1 MRYGI
6 LLVTFF
12 SCLVCLISTVYGAEG
27 NSSQKI
33 IMSTFDVNSAGTYAY
48 LRDGVQSMLV
58 SRLSTIEGAELLD
71 QRVSAGVLARLKK
84 GAEEGKDIPVEIE
97 ADYLVTGALFALT
110 RGLNIQVVFYPLS
123 KGVEIER
130 FSVVAEDDAAI
141 ISTLDGLS
149 QDIAVRVFGHERA
162 VPGVRSRQEQQADA
176 KGFVTIHP
184 EVAYKKGLYSGAV
197 IDIGDSAIQVSSQG
211 VRRTTELS
219 LKMLSMVVGDA
230 DGDGSTELIL
240 LTERE
245 LRLFQFIGRK
255 ASEVAKTTL
264 PASIKVH
271 AINMADLDNDGK
283 KEIYLSAT
291 KDLNV
296 SSLIMEWDKT
306 AGFTTTR
313 QFIPWYIRPIDH
325 PTRGLILAGQ
335 KRGIKRIDFLEG
347 GVYQLAVNNK
357 GTFAAAGEISL
368 PSSVNLFDFTYA
380 DIDGDSI
387 VEKIVIDQNEKLKI
401 YDQENGLI
409 WVSSQQYGGSK
420 LYIGPSQGIAVD
432 EMGGGQSTVLSL
444 DEDTDRELFF
454 VPGRIVVTDLDKNG
468 RQDIVVVNNIE
479 VPASNWFNRVRL
491 YDGGAIV
498 GLTWNG
504 SALVETWR
512 TGRHSGFVADFDFS
526 LTQDMTTGSKGEKG
540 LATLYIGQIP
550 NSGTMESILPGM
562 DKTKLSMYELGF
574 SLKKPKVE

>member
-1 MRYGI
+1 MRYGFII
-6 LLVTFF
+6 LAFL
-12 SCLVCLISTVYGAEG
+12 SSLVCLTSTVYGAEG

-58 SRLSTIEGAELLD
+58 SRLSIIEGAELLD
-71 QRVSAGVLARLKK
+71 QRVSALELAKLKK
-84 GAEEGKDIPVEIE
+84 GAEEGKDTPVEIE

-123 KGVEIER
+123 QGVEIER

-162 VPGVRSRQEQQADA
+162 VPGVRSRQEQQAGA

-184 EVAYKKGLYSGAV
+184 EVAYKKGLYSGSV
-197 IDIGDSAIQVSSQG
+197 IDIGDSAIKVSAQG

-240 LTERE
+240 LTERD
-245 LRLFQFIGRK
+245 LRVFQFIGRK

-271 AINMADLDNDGK
+271 AINMADIDNNGR

-306 AGFTTTR
+306 AGFTTTK

-335 KRGIKRIDFLEG
+335 KRGFKRTDFLER
-347 GVYQLAVNNK
+347 GVFQLAVNDK
-357 GTFAAAGEISL
+357 GAFAAAGEISL
-368 PSSVNLFDFTYA
+368 PGSVNLFDFTYA
-380 DIDGDSI
+380 DIDGDKI
-387 VEKIVIDQNEKLKI
+387 FEKIVIDQNEKLKI

-420 LYIGPSQGIAVD
+420 TYIGPSQGIALD
-432 EMGGGQSTVLSL
+432 RNQNTNLSA
-444 DEDTDRELFF
+444 DEDADRELFF
-454 VPGRIVVTDLDKNG
+454 VPGRIAVTDLDKNG
-468 RQDIVVVNNIE
+468 RQDIVVVNNVE
-479 VPASNWFNRVRL
+479 VSGSNWFNRVRL
-491 YDGGAIV
+491 YDGGSIV

-504 SALVETWR
+504 SELVETWR

-526 LTQDMTTGSKGEKG
+526 LKKDMTTGSKGEKG
-540 LATLYIGQIP
+540 IATLYIGQIP

-574 SLKKPKVE
+574 SLKKAEIE

>member
-1 MRYGI
+1 MRYGFII
-6 LLVTFF
+6 LAFI
-12 SCLVCLISTVYGAEG
+12 SSLVCLTSAVVYGAEG
-27 NSSQKI
+27 VSSQKI
-33 IMSTFDVNSAGTYAY
+33 IMSTFEVNSAGKYTY

-71 QRVSAGVLARLKK
+71 ERVSARELARLKK
-84 GAEEGKDIPVEIE
+84 GAGEGKDIPVEIE

-110 RGLNIQVVFYPLS
+110 KGLNIQVVFYPLS
-123 KGVEIER
+123 ADVEIER

-162 VPGVRSRQEQQADA
+162 VPGIKSEQEKRVGT
-176 KGFVTIHP
+176 KGFVTVHP
-184 EVAYKKGLYSGAV
+184 EIAYKKGLYSGSV
-197 IDIGDSAIQVSSQG
+197 IDIGDSAIQVSAQG
-211 VRRTTELS
+211 VRRTTEIP
-219 LKMLSMVVGDA
+219 LKMLAMVVGDA

-240 LTERE
+240 LTESG
-245 LRLFQFIGRK
+245 LRVYAFIGRK
-255 ASEVAKTTL
+255 ASEIAKIKFTG
-264 PASIKVH
+264 SIRVH

-313 QFIPWYIRPIDH
+313 QYIPWYIRPVDH
-325 PTRGLILAGQ
+325 PDRGLILAGQ
-335 KRGIKRIDFLEG
+335 RRGSGRTDFVKK
-347 GVYQLAVNNK
+347 GVFQLAVNDK
-357 GTFAAAGEISL
+357 GAFAAAGEIAL
-368 PSSVNLFDFTYA
+368 PGSVNLFDFTYA
-380 DIDGDSI
+380 DIDGDKI
-387 VEKIVIDQNEKLKI
+387 FEKIVIDQNEKLKI

-420 LYIGPSQGIAVD
+420 TYIGPTMGVGVD
-432 EMGGGQSTVLSL
+432 RNKNTSLSAN
-444 DEDTDRELFF
+444 EDSDRDLFF
-454 VPGRIVVTDLDKNG
+454 VPGRITVVDLDKNG
-468 RQDIVVVNNIE
+468 RQDIVAVSNVD
-479 VPASNWFNRVRL
+479 VSASNWFNRLRL
-491 YDGGAIV
+491 YDGGVIV

-504 SALVETWR
+504 SAMVETWR

-526 LTQDMTTGSKGEKG
+526 LTQDMTTGPKGEKG

-574 SLKKPKVE
+574 SLKKPNVE